1 METLYV
7 CDVTEEQKNAIRYL
21 QERMDTHVLLTINV
35 FLDNVLLLCIA
46 LDPVLE
52 AVKYRN

>member
-7 CDVTEEQKNAIRYL
+7 CDVTEGVEKCYSLSTGKN
-21 QERMDTHVLLTINV
+21 VLLTINV

-46 LDPVLE
+46 LDPV
-52 AVKYRN
+52 KYRN